1 MATVTKQQLIKQLS
15 LQNRRPQ
22 QFYQVALRE
31 ILKGIQQQ
39 LAKGNKVVFTGFGQ
53 FNVSSRKGGTARNLK
68 TGERVSY
75 GDYRLVHFS
84 QGDILKRAIR
94 KK

>member
-39 LAKGNKVVFTGFGQ
+39 LAKGNKE
-53 FNVSSRKGGTARNLK
+53 K
-68 TGERVSY
+68 
-75 GDYRLVHFS
+75 
-84 QGDILKRAIR
+84 IR
-94 KK
+94 RCHLDFCVMMCSEKALNPV